1 MADFYRVNGS
11 VGAVGDGKGFIST
24 AAGAS
29 FIGKFPIALAIVI
42 QDGSLNKANLQAEL
56 GVNYAVEGIL
66 KAISANTTILAY
78 QIEANTNGNLS
89 LLLEGAEGLSSTDAG
104 IASIVQSMIRN
115 GGNGAGYYGNNNVNA
130 SGSVVVNNGFRITY
144 AGS

>member
-11 VGAVGDGKGFIST
+11 VGAVNDGKGFIST

-29 FIGKFPIALAIVI
+29 FIGKFPVALAVVI
-42 QDGSLNKANLQAEL
+42 QDGSLTKANLQAEL

-66 KAISANTTILAY
+66 KAIAANTTILAY
-78 QIEANTNGNLS
+78 QVEANTNGNLS
-89 LLLEGAEGLSSTDAG
+89 VLLEGAEGLSSTDAG
-104 IASIVQSMIRN
+104 IASTVQNMIRN
-115 GGNGAGYYGNNNVNA
+115 GGNGGGYYGNNNVNA